1 MLVHVSLTDV
11 AVDIAL
17 HEDLHHVL
25 WLLNHKSGQILD
37 VDAGVL
43 IPQFEPGRLFIEQVA
58 NLLIVNLKVARTHQ
72 ILLLRVRLDL
82 GEDVLERPRHDTL
95 IGSILSHARDRECLA
110 RSCLS
115 VGKNRAIIAL
125 DDVLTDR
132 EGRLSEDFLL
142 LRAAKKE

>member
-25 WLLNHKSGQILD
+25 RLLNHKSGQILD

-110 RSCLS
+110 CSCLS
-115 VGKNRAIIAL
+115 VGENRAIIAL
-125 DDVLTDR
+125 DDVLADR

-142 LRAAKKE
+142 LRAAMKE